1 MNSTQAHS
9 APPASTQ
16 PTTADWLFM
25 LACVVALAVVA
36 FLGKLAYEE
45 AMKTET
51 AKRNGEAVVAW
62 MQEATAGRFEAD
74 YGVTACAGA
83 APTPAG
89 ATPSTDKAAAT
100 AAPNTWGGCL
110 DAILMQSTM
119 KALDNPFREGI
130 ALDFAPAC
138 NTEDH
143 SLAGNIVMEKITAT
157 PPGSAIPTIISPLT
171 PEVAIDQKIR
181 VNGVSP
187 GAILWPES
195 ELLDTEKQ
203 EIVSRIALKRSGQPD
218 DIAKAVLF
226 LVQDA
231 NYITGQILSVDGGRT
246 LFC

>member
-16 PTTADWLFM
+16 PTTIDWLF
-25 LACVVALAVVA
+25 LLSCAVALAVVGW
-36 FLGKLAYEE
+36 LGKMAYTE

-51 AKRNGEAVVAW
+51 AKRNGEAVVTW
-62 MQEATAGRFEAD
+62 MQEATAGRFESD

-89 ATPSTDKAAAT
+89 ATPSTDKATAT

-138 NTEDH
+138 NPEDR

-171 PEVAIDQKIR
+171 PEVAIDQKIQVR
-181 VNGVSP
+181 VSVCDK
-187 GAILWPES
+187 GAY
-195 ELLDTEKQ
+195 
-203 EIVSRIALKRSGQPD
+203 
-218 DIAKAVLF
+218 AVKVAEF
-226 LVQDA
+226 E
-231 NYITGQILSVDGGRT
+231 
-246 LFC
+246 F